1 MAIDKLLLVS
11 FSLSLHQQLNISFLL
26 SFAGVSDPQLHACM
40 LLQIPGWWRVNL
52 VSQHVVTKG
61 CKVSPLQ
68 SSSHSC
74 WAAKKAG
81 YQHGKE
87 EEDEEAAAAEETLAG
102 YFVKS

>member
-1 MAIDKLLLVS
+1 M
-11 FSLSLHQQLNISFLL
+11 
-26 SFAGVSDPQLHACM
+26 
-40 LLQIPGWWRVNL
+40 
-52 VSQHVVTKG
+52 SQHVVTKG

>member
-1 MAIDKLLLVS
+1 MAIDKLLVS
-11 FSLSLHQQLNISFLL
+11 FSLSLHQQLNISSLL

-40 LLQIPGWWRVNL
+40 LLQIPGWWRVIL
-52 VSQHVVTKG
+52 VPQHAVPKG

-87 EEDEEAAAAEETLAG
+87 EEDEEVAAAEETLAG